1 MLTVVVARPPRFG
14 GKVASFDAAEALKV
28 KGVVDV
34 KQIGSG
40 VAVYANG
47 MWPALK
53 GREALKVDL
62 GRERRREA
70 RQPRADRRVPR
81 ARPHSRALVAGS
93 HGDAEAALAK
103 ADKVIEAEFVFP
115 YLAHAPMEPLD
126 GYLQWDGSEALARFG
141 SQFQTTE
148 HQTIADHP
156 RPAAGEG
163 AGSRPCSPAAASA
176 GARRSASISRP
187 SSPWPPRRSART
199 ARSSWSGPARTISPA
214 ATTARSS
221 CIACAAR

>member
-1 MLTVVVARPPRFG
+1 AQYTIDIHAPNMLTVVVARPPRFG
-14 GKVASFDAAEALKV
+14 AKVASFDTSDTLKV

-47 MWPALK
+47 MWPARK
-53 GREALKVDL
+53 GRGALKVTW
-62 GRERRREA
+62 GESGAEKRGSREVSGEERRLAGEGGR
-70 RQPRADRRVPR
+70 
-81 ARPHSRALVAGS
+81 VAGS
-93 HGDAEAALAK
+93 HGDAEAVLAK

-148 HQTIADHP
+148 HQT
-156 RPAAGEG
+156 
-163 AGSRPCSPAAASA
+163 
-176 GARRSASISRP
+176 
-187 SSPWPPRRSART
+187 
-199 ARSSWSGPARTISPA
+199 
-214 ATTARSS
+214 
-221 CIACAAR
+221 